1 MMLLE
6 LICCL
11 YVNSYLLGLLLELLD
26 RSLVDTTALVDQMAG
41 GGRLARVDVAN
52 DHDVDVNLLL
62 NHLVGLDQSRLRN
75 S

>member
-1 MMLLE
+1 MLLE

>member
-26 RSLVDTTALVDQMAG
+26 RSLVDTSALVDQVTGGSGLAG
-41 GGRLARVDVAN
+41 IDVTDNDEVDLI
-52 DHDVDVNLLL
+52 LLL
-62 NHLVGLDQSRLRN
+62 GHGYG
-75 S
+75 